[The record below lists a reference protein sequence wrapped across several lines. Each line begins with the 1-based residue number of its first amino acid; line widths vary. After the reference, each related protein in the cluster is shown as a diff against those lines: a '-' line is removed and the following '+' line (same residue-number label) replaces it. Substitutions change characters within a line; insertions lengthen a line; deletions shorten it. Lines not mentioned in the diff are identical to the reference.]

1 LNSDR
6 SWQKRRSASTDRSRF
21 DRSLID
27 EDLADI
33 TRSLSLETRASALS
47 TFRIS
52 QDSCWS
58 PNVWRRNPDAPSS
71 ARCQALPAC
80 GHALFP
86 FSPRIT
92 DPRDVE
98 IWLRRAQAAILTPKS
113 PPRSFIDMPEETLK
127 LLSPMNMSAFTKDTI
142 VVRVEDPNAINLSFV
157 DLPGIV
163 AGSKNLSIS
172 ITSRCRTDS

>member
-1 LNSDR
+1 VLSCKGRRCHSDASPRHDWEHIWRVSACVISFPSLNSDR
-6 SWQKRRSASTDRSRF
+6 SWQKRCSASTDRSRF

-33 TRSLSLETRASALS
+33 TRSLSLETRASAPS
-47 TFRIS
+47 TFLIS

-86 FSPRIT
+86 FVSSPQPVHLQQHISSVHASQIHGT
-92 DPRDVE
+92 SKFGCAGPK
-98 IWLRRAQAAILTPKS
+98 LRS
-113 PPRSFIDMPEETLK
+113 
-127 LLSPMNMSAFTKDTI
+127 
-142 VVRVEDPNAINLSFV
+142 
-157 DLPGIV
+157 
-163 AGSKNLSIS
+163 
-172 ITSRCRTDS
+172 